1 MGWTRLGTAA
11 DTHSTYSREHLAVFD
26 PMVPTPSTSSSN
38 SASDVPSFSTLARL
52 HSRSSSQIATLASL
66 TLSPSFLP
74 ASTSVPPSPTRNGTR
89 SPRFSVSGLGG
100 YDSPPFSLDPG
111 VSGGEG
117 SRSTSPE
124 SWTLGSGTISPV
136 RKGSVGN
143 AFEGT
148 VEVDEPLEPGLV
160 ALADAQD
167 GTSGLA
173 QLIQKKRRQASAPYL
188 ASARSSSLFSPG
200 AGFGISS
207 TIATGATTPPFAV
220 EDMRRA
226 RSRQASRAGTVGSL
240 QLGGLW
246 ERDGSGMVMTPTTEV
261 SS

>member
-1 MGWTRLGTAA
+1 
-11 DTHSTYSREHLAVFD
+11 
-26 PMVPTPSTSSSN
+26 MVPTPSTSSTN
-38 SASDVPSFSTLARL
+38 AASDLPSFSTMARL

-74 ASTSVPPSPTRNGTR
+74 ASSSVPPSPTRNGAR

-111 VSGGEG
+111 ASGGDG

-124 SWTLGSGTISPV
+124 SWALGSGTISPV
-136 RKGSVGN
+136 RKGSAGN
-143 AFEGT
+143 VFEGT
-148 VEVDEPLEPGLV
+148 VEVDEPLELGLA
-160 ALADAQD
+160 ALADTPE

-207 TIATGATTPPFAV
+207 TTETGATTPPFAA

-246 ERDGSGMVMTPTTEV
+246 ERDGTGMVMTPTTEV
-261 SS
+261 SSK